1 MFRHESV
8 HALEHY
14 IILQMNERDR
24 HQSQKVLEE
33 YLPNWLPP
41 EAG

>member
-1 MFRHESV
+1 MFKLEFV
-8 HALEHY
+8 HALEHH

-33 YLPNWLPP
+33 YLPKWPPP